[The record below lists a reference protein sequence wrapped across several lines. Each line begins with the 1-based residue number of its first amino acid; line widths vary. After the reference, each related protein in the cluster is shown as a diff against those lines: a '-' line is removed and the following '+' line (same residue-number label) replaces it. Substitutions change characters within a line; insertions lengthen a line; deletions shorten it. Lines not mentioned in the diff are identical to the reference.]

1 MAITKKIKIDDKEVP
16 FRASATVPRLYRAKF
31 RRDIFKDLVKLKQSV
46 DKSIEE
52 NQKNDEV
59 GEVSDEEVVDETKMQ
74 FDSFLDI
81 DTLEMFENVAYIMAR
96 HADPDNVPD
105 TPDEWLE
112 QFSVFSIY
120 TILPQL
126 LELWNLNTETQVN
139 AKKNIAKLTGK

>member
-105 TPDEWLE
+105 TCTSCAPSLSTVPPIICISSAIIL
-112 QFSVFSIY
+112 FIFIKLSKLVVS
-120 TILPQL
+120 TI
-126 LELWNLNTETQVN
+126 
-139 AKKNIAKLTGK
+139 I

>member
-1 MAITKKIKIDDKEVP
+1 M
-16 FRASATVPRLYRAKF
+16 
-31 RRDIFKDLVKLKQSV
+31 KLKQSV